1 LPMIVNIETT
11 FVVDYDAFIE
21 QLNKPAAWMHV
32 SAPLL
37 TFAPVTPGEFPA
49 AWEQGEYPAMLRLFG
64 LIPLGRQAIVVEKIK
79 TESPEEYIIRDNG
92 YGDIVKRWDHWVLIR
107 RQRDGKSIRYIDRV
121 DIKAG
126 ILTFGVYLFANLF
139 YRWRQ
144 HKWRRLIRNGF
155 GNGELN

>member
-1 LPMIVNIETT
+1 MIVNIETT
-11 FVVDYDAFIE
+11 FAVDYDAFIE

-37 TFAPVTPGEFPA
+37 SFAPLTPGGFPS
-49 AWEQGEYPAMLRLFG
+49 AWGEGEYLAGLRLFG
-64 LIPLGRQAIVVEKIK
+64 LIPLGKQAIVVERIK
-79 TESPEEYIIRDNG
+79 TESPDEYILRDNG
-92 YGDIVKRWDHWVLIR
+92 SGDIVTRWDHWVLIR
-107 RQRDGKSIRYIDRV
+107 RRRDGKSIRYIDRV

-126 ILTFGVYLFANLF
+126 ILTFGVYLFASLF

-155 GNGELN
+155 RNEKLK